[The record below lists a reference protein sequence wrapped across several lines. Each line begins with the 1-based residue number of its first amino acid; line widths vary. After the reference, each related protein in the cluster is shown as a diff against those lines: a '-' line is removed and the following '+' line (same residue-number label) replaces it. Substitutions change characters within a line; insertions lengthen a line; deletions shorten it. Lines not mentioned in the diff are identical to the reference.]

1 MASFT
6 QWEIL
11 KAWIPSSDG
20 STPRYPHPCIFL
32 GDSSKF
38 LGKILVLGITSDLTK
53 KTADYSIELPWTPD
67 GKCETGLSK
76 PSIAQ
81 VHWTDHIM
89 RDEVRGVIGY
99 TPKRQQLEVARA
111 LALRIQRQGQRK
123 T

>member
-1 MASFT
+1 MGRRRV
-6 QWEIL
+6 IL
-11 KAWIPSSDG
+11 IPVFSSV
-20 STPRYPHPCIFL
+20 TRQ
-32 GDSSKF
+32 SSLERF
-38 LGKILVLGITSDLTK
+38 SSLEFTSDLTK

-89 RDEVRGVIGY
+89 RDEVRGVIGS